1 MRKFFICKG
10 FEDKDVIMPKRGTK
24 LSAGYDLA
32 SIEEVIIPPNTS
44 KLISTGLKAS
54 MEDDE
59 VLLIY
64 PRSSLGK
71 KKSLMLT
78 NNVAVIDAD
87 YFSNKDND
95 GHIMINLY
103 NFSNIEQKIE
113 KGERFAQ
120 GIFTKYLITDDDV
133 ASTTTRNGGYG
144 STGLK

>member
-10 FEDKDVIMPKRGTK
+10 FEDKDVILPKRGTK
-24 LSAGYDLA
+24 LSAGYDLS
-32 SIEEVIIPPNTS
+32 SIEDVIIPPHTS
-44 KLISTGLKAS
+44 KLISTGLKAC

-103 NFSNIEQKIE
+103 NFSSIDQKIE

-120 GIFTKYLITDDDV
+120 GIFTKYLVVDDDI

-144 STGLK
+144 STGSK

>member
-10 FEDKDVIMPKRGTK
+10 FENKDVVMPKRGTK
-24 LSAGYDLA
+24 LSAGYDLS
-32 SIEEVIIPPNTS
+32 SIEDVIIPPHS
-44 KLISTGLKAS
+44 MKLIPTGIKAC

-64 PRSSLGK
+64 PRSSLGR
-71 KKSLMLT
+71 KKSLMLS

-87 YFSNKDND
+87 YFSNPDND

-103 NFSNIEQKIE
+103 NFSDVDQKIE

-120 GIFTKYLITDDDV
+120 GIFTKYLIVDDDIT
-133 ASTTTRNGGYG
+133 SSNTRSGGFG
-144 STGLK
+144 STGKK

>member
-1 MRKFFICKG
+1 MRKFFMCKG
-10 FEDKDVIMPKRGTK
+10 FEDKDVIIPKRGTK

-32 SIEEVIIPPNTS
+32 SIEEVIIPPHTS

-54 MEDDE
+54 MEEDE

-103 NFSNIEQKIE
+103 NFSDIEQKIE

-120 GIFTKYLITDDDV
+120 GIFTKYLITDDDI